1 MTEANPGDRE
11 LHLEYTDPF
20 HSPTERM
27 GSEDSMRRGCSW
39 STSAARCAA
48 RSIAASFT

>member
-11 LHLEYTDPF
+11 LHLESSDPF
-20 HSPTERM
+20 QSPTERL
-27 GSEDSMRRGCSW
+27 GSEVGCGGCSW

-48 RSIAASFT
+48 RSIAVRYN